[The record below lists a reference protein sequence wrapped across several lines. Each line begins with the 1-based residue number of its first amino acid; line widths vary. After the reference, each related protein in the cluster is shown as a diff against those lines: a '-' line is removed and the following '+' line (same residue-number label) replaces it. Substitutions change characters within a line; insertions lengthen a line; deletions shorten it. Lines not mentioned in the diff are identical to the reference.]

1 MYDSPIYSEVF
12 CQYQWRS
19 SLQCQAPNIAFMH
32 HSDNFIDMKNY
43 RLSSLILMLVHR
55 SFDIHI
61 EDVMGLQELKATLD
75 GTLLTSDSAPV
86 FVTNFMGIF

>member
-1 MYDSPIYSEVF
+1 
-12 CQYQWRS
+12 
-19 SLQCQAPNIAFMH
+19 
-32 HSDNFIDMKNY
+32 MKND

-61 EDVMGLQELKATLD
+61 EDVMGLQQELKAALD
-75 GTLLTSDSAPV
+75 GSLLTSDSAPV